1 MWSLGCILA
10 EMLIGKPLFPGS
22 STINQIEKIMATIAR
37 PSKEGMIVLLYSF
50 IPLLFTCTVKLR
62 SLELGSLEYLP
73 SLELIAKSRQ
83 NSYIIYIVLPRIA
96 RTPIARTLEPD
107 LWSLRQK
114 YSENYTFSVEHKKTS
129 RHALNK

>member
-1 MWSLGCILA
+1 MLSVIQQLNNIL
-10 EMLIGKPLFPGS
+10 EFCK
-22 STINQIEKIMATIAR
+22 TRTKN
-37 PSKEGMIVLLYSF
+37 LY
-50 IPLLFTCTVKLR
+50 TVKLR

-73 SLELIAKSRQ
+73 SLELIAQSRQ

-114 YSENYTFSVEHKKTS
+114 YSENHTFSVEHKKTS
-129 RHALNK
+129 RHVLNK